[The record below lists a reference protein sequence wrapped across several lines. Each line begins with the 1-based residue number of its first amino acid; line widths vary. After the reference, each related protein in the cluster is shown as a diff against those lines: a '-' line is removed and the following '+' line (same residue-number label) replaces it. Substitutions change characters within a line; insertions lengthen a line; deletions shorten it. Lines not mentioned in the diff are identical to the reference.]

1 MQTIVIHSPGDLR
14 VEEHQEAHPP
24 GSGEAKITISK
35 GGICGS
41 DLHYF
46 HNGGFGAVRL
56 QEPMVLGHEVAGVVA
71 ELGIGVSHLKVGD
84 KVAVN
89 PSMPCG
95 KCQYCQNGQRNQC
108 EDMRF
113 FGSAMRFPHQQGLFR
128 QNVTIPAQ
136 QLYPLQLDTDLTYA
150 ACAEPLAVCLHAVR
164 QAGSL
169 VGSNVLVS
177 GCGPIGCLTV
187 LSAARAGA
195 QYITA
200 TDLSDAPLAI
210 AAQLGAHRSVN
221 LNSQPDALTSLA
233 HGKGSQDVIFEC
245 SGSPKALASA
255 LEIIKPGGIIIL
267 VGLGGEIPFPLN
279 LAVAKEVK
287 MMGSFRFDEEF
298 SQAAD
303 LIDRKV
309 VDLKP
314 FVSSVI
320 PFGEAKSAFDLASLR
335 EKSMKVQLDFDG
347 K

>member
-1 MQTIVIHSPGDLR
+1 MQTIVIHAPGDLR
-14 VEEHQEAHPP
+14 VEAHPEAPPP
-24 GSGEAKITISK
+24 GPGEAKIAVSK

-46 HNGGFGAVRL
+46 HNGGFGNIKL
-56 QEPMVLGHEVAGVVA
+56 QEPMVLGHEVAGVITA
-71 ELGIGVSHLKVGD
+71 LGEGVSHLQLGD

-95 KCQYCQNGQRNQC
+95 TCQYCLSGQRNQC

-128 QNVTIPAQ
+128 QNVTLPAQ
-136 QLYPLQLDTDLTYA
+136 QLYPLQPETDLTYA

-169 VGSNVLVS
+169 VGGNVLVS

-187 LSAARAGA
+187 LAAARAGA
-195 QYITA
+195 QLITA

-210 AAQLGAHRSVN
+210 AAQVGAHRSIN
-221 LNSQPDALTSLA
+221 LNSQPDALAALA

-255 LEIIKPGGIIIL
+255 LEIIKPGGTIIL
-267 VGLGGEIPFPLN
+267 VGLGGEVPFPLN
-279 LAVAKEVK
+279 VAVAKEVK

-298 SQAAD
+298 SHAAD

-320 PFGEAKSAFDLASLR
+320 PFGEATSAFELASLR
-335 EKSMKVQLDFDG
+335 EKSMKVQLDFDE
-347 K
+347 